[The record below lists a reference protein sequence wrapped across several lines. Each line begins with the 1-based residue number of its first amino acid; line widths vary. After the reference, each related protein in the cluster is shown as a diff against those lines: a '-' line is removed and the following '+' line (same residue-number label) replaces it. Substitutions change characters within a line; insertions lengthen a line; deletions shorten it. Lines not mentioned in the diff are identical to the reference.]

1 MEQLILMTIDH
12 VRNVSKRKVSLDSIL
27 QRINKTS
34 ATNLDNETLKLEL
47 DQMIIKGLIDQN
59 YKILDRDRL
68 HLDKVLSP
76 DKVNFTVPNENGDN
90 IEINLQEDLQFINTQ
105 KTPLTKSQVSLN
117 NPKSETPLIL
127 NIQKELDNMRAK
139 MLALK
144 SFFMNEIY
152 DLKQGISSV
161 RSQLEQERLHHSR
174 NNDCVEKE
182 ESINQKL
189 KDTLHSCQIEN
200 QLLREEIKNKQK
212 TIETILYQNNELL
225 KFNHYFD
232 QNKMGKKIDGYKTT
246 EHKEKGNDSKTDDNQ
261 QVTSTNK
268 IPRKNNNL
276 ATENNISQ
284 LPAIK
289 KKKIFIVGDSL
300 IKNITGTGISRDHT
314 VKIRPHPGA
323 TNIDMCDYIKPE
335 LRHQPDVIILHCGT
349 NDIPNE
355 IHRLQKLKKLL
366 NEIEGYD
373 THKKPQVVISGLI
386 KRYDQDFNEDIKSM
400 NEKIQRLC
408 ISKGLS
414 FIVNS
419 NIDKSCL
426 NRSKL
431 HLNRRGSS
439 FLANNFKKFVNSL

>member
-1 MEQLILMTIDH
+1 MTRDH
-12 VRNVSKRKVSLDSIL
+12 VKNVSKRKVSLDSIQ

-47 DQMIIKGLIDQN
+47 DQMTIKGLIDQN
-59 YKILDRDRL
+59 YKILDRDRI
-68 HLDKVLSP
+68 HLDKIPSP
-76 DKVNFTVPNENGDN
+76 DKVNFTVPNENEDN
-90 IEINLQEDLQFINTQ
+90 IEINLQEDLLFINPRE
-105 KTPLTKSQVSLN
+105 TPLTKSQVSLN

-127 NIQKELDNMRAK
+127 NIQKELDNVRAK

-152 DLKQGISSV
+152 DLRQGISSV
-161 RSQLEQERLHHSR
+161 RSQLGQERLHHSR
-174 NNDCVEKE
+174 NNDCVKKE
-182 ESINQKL
+182 ENINQKL
-189 KDTLHSCQIEN
+189 KDKLHSCQIEN

-212 TIETILYQNNELL
+212 TIKTILYQNELL
-225 KFNHYFD
+225 KFNHYYD
-232 QNKMGKKIDGYKTT
+232 QNRMEKKIDGYKIM
-246 EHKEKGNDSKTDDNQ
+246 EHKEKGNDSKPDDNQ

-284 LPAIK
+284 LPTIK
-289 KKKIFIVGDSL
+289 KKKIFIVGDSR

-314 VKIRPHPGA
+314 VKIRPHPRA
-323 TNIDMCDYIKPE
+323 TNIDMCDYIKPD

-355 IHRLQKLKKLL
+355 INILKKLKKLL
-366 NEIEGYD
+366 KEIEGYD

-386 KRYDQDFNEDIKSM
+386 KRYDQDFNEDIKSI
-400 NEKIQRLC
+400 NEKIQNLC
-408 ISKGLS
+408 TSKGLS
-414 FIVNS
+414 FIDNS

-439 FLANNFKKFVNSL
+439 FLANNFKQFVNSL

>member
-161 RSQLEQERLHHSR
+161 RSQLEQE
-174 NNDCVEKE
+174 
-182 ESINQKL
+182 Q
-189 KDTLHSCQIEN
+189 
-200 QLLREEIKNKQK
+200 
-212 TIETILYQNNELL
+212 
-225 KFNHYFD
+225 
-232 QNKMGKKIDGYKTT
+232 
-246 EHKEKGNDSKTDDNQ
+246 
-261 QVTSTNK
+261 
-268 IPRKNNNL
+268 
-276 ATENNISQ
+276 
-284 LPAIK
+284 
-289 KKKIFIVGDSL
+289 
-300 IKNITGTGISRDHT
+300 
-314 VKIRPHPGA
+314 
-323 TNIDMCDYIKPE
+323 
-335 LRHQPDVIILHCGT
+335 
-349 NDIPNE
+349 
-355 IHRLQKLKKLL
+355 
-366 NEIEGYD
+366 
-373 THKKPQVVISGLI
+373 
-386 KRYDQDFNEDIKSM
+386 
-400 NEKIQRLC
+400 
-408 ISKGLS
+408 
-414 FIVNS
+414 
-419 NIDKSCL
+419 
-426 NRSKL
+426 
-431 HLNRRGSS
+431 
-439 FLANNFKKFVNSL
+439 

>member
-1 MEQLILMTIDH
+1 MEQLILITIDH

-34 ATNLDNETLKLEL
+34 ATNLDKETLKLEL

-59 YKILDRDRL
+59 YKILDRDIL

-90 IEINLQEDLQFINTQ
+90 IDINLQEDLQFINPQ
-105 KTPLTKSQVSLN
+105 ETPLTKSQVSLN

-152 DLKQGISSV
+152 HLRQGI
-161 RSQLEQERLHHSR
+161 SQLEQERLHHSR

-232 QNKMGKKIDGYKTT
+232 QNEMGKKIDGYKIT
-246 EHKEKGNDSKTDDNQ
+246 EHKEKGNDSKPDDKQ
-261 QVTSTNK
+261 QVTSANK
-268 IPRKNNNL
+268 IPRKNNNF

-289 KKKIFIVGDSL
+289 KKKMFIVGDSM

-335 LRHQPDVIILHCGT
+335 LRHQPDVIILYCGA

-355 IHRLQKLKKLL
+355 INTVKKLKKLL
-366 NEIEGYD
+366 KEIEGYD
-373 THKKPQVVISGLI
+373 KHKKPQVVISGLI
-386 KRYDQDFNEDIKSM
+386 KRYDQDFNEDIKSI
-400 NEKIQRLC
+400 NEKIQSLC
-408 ISKGLS
+408 KSKGLS
-414 FIVNS
+414 FIDKS